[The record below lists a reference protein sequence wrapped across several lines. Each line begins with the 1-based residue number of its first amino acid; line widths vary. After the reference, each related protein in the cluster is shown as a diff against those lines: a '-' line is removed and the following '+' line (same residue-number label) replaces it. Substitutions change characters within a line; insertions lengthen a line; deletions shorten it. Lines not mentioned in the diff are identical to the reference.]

1 MHSLLCVVSFERQ
14 PSMNNSH
21 PDIHISGNYR
31 KEKKNKQKL
40 KAEKGHSRQ
49 TVWRAK
55 LYWLTK
61 WLSGLDFK

>member
-1 MHSLLCVVSFERQ
+1 MHSLLCVISFERQ
-14 PSMNNSH
+14 PSMNNLH
-21 PDIHISGNYR
+21 PDIHISENYR
-31 KEKKNKQKL
+31 KEKKKQKL